1 MNKIKID
8 LVIPIYNEGGKII
21 KLFSEFKSN
30 IKTNFR
36 VLLCYDKDD
45 DDIFKYKKE
54 FNNFNFEIKLLKNP
68 NSGPCSAIIEGLNYG
83 GSECVIVYPAD
94 DFLNFNII
102 DEMYKALVE
111 NNDVVVAS
119 RFMKGGSMKGCPLIK
134 SILVRLASSTLY
146 MFSSIPVKDASN
158 GFRLFS
164 RRLLDTVY
172 IESKVGFAYSLEL
185 LSKCN
190 RLKFNVKEIPAQWEE
205 RSEGSS
211 RFKILK
217 WLPEYLRW
225 YFYGLGTSWLNKKP
239 EDHKNFLKAYE
250 LFANH
255 IDDIPSIQKIDS
267 KTLVMTGSD
276 DLGSTPTMS
285 KELAKDLSNSTYIE
299 IKNGKHL
306 CSIECADDVNMNI
319 KNFINN

>member
-1 MNKIKID
+1 MSKIAID
-8 LVIPIYNEGGKII
+8 LVVPIYNEGEKII
-21 KLFSEFKSN
+21 KLLNGLSSN
-30 IKTNFR
+30 IKANFR
-36 VLLCYDKDD
+36 VLLCYDKDND
-45 DDIFKYKKE
+45 DVFKFKE
-54 FNNFNFEIKLLKNP
+54 KFNDFNFEIKLLKNP
-68 NSGPCSAIIEGLNYG
+68 SSGPCSAIIEGLNHG

-102 DEMYKALVE
+102 DKMYEAFNE

-119 RFMKGGSMKGCPLIK
+119 SFMKGGSMKGCPLIK

-190 RLKFNVKEIPAQWEE
+190 RLKLNVKEIPAQWEE

-225 YFYGLGTSWLNKKP
+225 YFYGLGTSWLKKKP
-239 EDHKNFLKAYE
+239 EDVKK
-250 LFANH
+250 
-255 IDDIPSIQKIDS
+255 
-267 KTLVMTGSD
+267 KT
-276 DLGSTPTMS
+276 P
-285 KELAKDLSNSTYIE
+285 
-299 IKNGKHL
+299 
-306 CSIECADDVNMNI
+306 
-319 KNFINN
+319 